1 MIQLIHSSRIRACP
15 PSIKSRLQFQ
25 LRFRAIGRPPKQIKP
40 FDFANFDP
48 QADPNEASAIYT
60 NLGWFY
66 IPLRYNTDKQPRILL
81 NKEFTRNGFTKDTDR
96 EQIQQFIYQWC
107 ASFTPTVYKK
117 KTSFKAE
124 SEQKNLD
131 LLFRQQMSQKVH
143 ADLETKRTR
152 EEQRFKNEANRSNDK
167 LRFKIDPDTK
177 KTEIRGWL
185 KMTNVFN
192 YYIQRQTYE
201 GELKTELEK
210 LAMTPWKIRQIVSK
224 EWNKLSS
231 TEKDAIKQEYL
242 EILSRGKDY
251 HLGKEV
257 DLESRLSD
265 EVSED
270 GFRFKKSYSKSKTK
284 G

>member
-1 MIQLIHSSRIRACP
+1 M
-15 PSIKSRLQFQ
+15 
-25 LRFRAIGRPPKQIKP
+25 
-40 FDFANFDP
+40 
-48 QADPNEASAIYT
+48 
-60 NLGWFY
+60 
-66 IPLRYNTDKQPRILL
+66 
-81 NKEFTRNGFTKDTDR
+81 
-96 EQIQQFIYQWC
+96 
-107 ASFTPTVYKK
+107 
-117 KTSFKAE
+117 
-124 SEQKNLD
+124 D

-257 DLESRLSD
+257 DLELRLSD
-265 EVSED
+265 EVLED
-270 GFRFKKSYSKSKTK
+270 GFRFKKLYSKSKTK